1 MQKKSSIL
9 KKTYGF
15 PLTFPF
21 KENLRFKTFIL
32 YFYKIKGRDLKGI
45 R

>member
-1 MQKKSSIL
+1 MFYVFCKNAKKEFNFKENLRFSFDLSLL

-21 KENLRFKTFIL
+21 
-32 YFYKIKGRDLKGI
+32 Y
-45 R
+45 